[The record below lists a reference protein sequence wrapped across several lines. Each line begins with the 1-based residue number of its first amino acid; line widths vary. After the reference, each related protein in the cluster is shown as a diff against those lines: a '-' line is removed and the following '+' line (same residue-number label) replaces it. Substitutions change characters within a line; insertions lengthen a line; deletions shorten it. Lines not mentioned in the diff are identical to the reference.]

1 MPSPKKIL
9 SRKNPLPKNHND
21 RFMGNTDGAY
31 GQNSTIHPENNVHR
45 YIKQSNKN
53 WLQAIELCP

>member
-9 SRKNPLPKNHND
+9 SSKNPLPKNHNG
-21 RFMGNTDGAY
+21 RFMGSTDGAY

-45 YIKQSNKN
+45 YIK
-53 WLQAIELCP
+53 

>member
-31 GQNSTIHPENNVHR
+31 GQNSTIHPENTVHR
-45 YIKQSNKN
+45 YIK
-53 WLQAIELCP
+53 